1 MIAAAFQLAAGART
15 MGLMDFIKKQF
26 IDVIQWTEDGD
37 GTLAWRFPMA
47 DMEIQN
53 GASLT
58 VRESQMALFVNEGKV
73 ADVFGPGTYKLTT
86 QNLPLLTNLKN
97 WDKLFESPFKSDVYF
112 FSTRQQI
119 DQKWGTPQP
128 ITIRDKD
135 FGAVRL
141 RAFGNFGFRVAD
153 PKLFHTEISGTRDL
167 YSVEDLDGQLRGLV
181 LQNISTAIA
190 ASGIPFLDLASNQIE
205 FAKALSG
212 QLDPEMAKLGLKLE
226 GMTVQSISLPEE
238 LQKILDQKI
247 GMGMVGNDM
256 GKFMQYQTAQAIP
269 KFAEGAAGG
278 GSGIAGDAMGLGA
291 GVALGQVLAQN
302 LSAGLQGQAVAGAQ
316 AVAATAA
323 AVVKPDDIIAT
334 LEKLGDLKAK
344 GILTAEEFDAKK
356 AELLKKL
363 S

>member
-1 MIAAAFQLAAGART
+1 MA
-15 MGLMDFIKKQF
+15 LMDFIKKQF
-26 IDVIQWTEDGD
+26 IDIIQWTEESD

-47 DMEIQN
+47 EMEIQN

-58 VRESQMALFVNEGKV
+58 VRESQLALFVNEGKV
-73 ADVFGPGTYKLTT
+73 ADVFGPGTHKLST
-86 QNLPLLTNLKN
+86 QTLPVLTYLKN

-112 FSTRQQI
+112 FSTRQQV

-141 RAFGNFGFRVAD
+141 RAFGNYSFRIAD
-153 PKLFHTEISGTRDL
+153 PKLFHTEISGTRAS
-167 YSVEDLDGQLRGLV
+167 YGVADLDGQLRGLV
-181 LQNISTAIA
+181 LQNISNAIA
-190 ASGIPFLDLASNQIE
+190 SSGIAFLDLASNQLIFAQALTTQLAPE
-205 FAKALSG
+205 F
-212 QLDPEMAKLGLKLE
+212 AKLGLKLE
-226 GMTVQSISLPEE
+226 AMTVQSVSLPEE

-269 KFAEGAAGG
+269 KFAEGGGG

-302 LSAGLQGQAVAGAQ
+302 LQAGLQGGVAAGA
-316 AVAATAA
+316 APAA
-323 AVVKPDDIIAT
+323 AVVGVKPEDLMAT
-334 LEKLGDLKAK
+334 LEKLGELKSK
-344 GILTAEEFDAKK
+344 GILTQEEFDAKK
-356 AELLKKL
+356 VELLKKL
-363 S
+363 V

>member
-1 MIAAAFQLAAGART
+1 MA
-15 MGLMDFIKKQF
+15 LMDFIKKQF
-26 IDVIQWTEDGD
+26 IDIIQWTEDSD
-37 GTLAWRFPMA
+37 GTLAWRFPMR

-53 GASLT
+53 GGQLV
-58 VRESQMALFVNEGKV
+58 VRESQMAVFVNEGKI
-73 ADVFGPGTYKLTT
+73 ADVFGPGTHKLTT
-86 QNLPLLTNLKN
+86 QTLPVLTYLKN

-141 RAFGNFGFRVAD
+141 RAFGNYAFRIED
-153 PKLFHTEISGTRDL
+153 PKLFHTEISGTREVYTVAD
-167 YSVEDLDGQLRGLV
+167 VEGQLRGLV

-205 FAKALSG
+205 FAKALST
-212 QLDPEMAKLGLKLE
+212 QLAPEMAKLGLKIE
-226 GMTVQSISLPEE
+226 GMTVQSVSLPEE

-269 KFAEGAAGG
+269 KFAEGGGG

-302 LSAGLQGQAVAGAQ
+302 LQAGLQGNNQAAVQAAASAAAAQ
-316 AVAATAA
+316 AAATL
-323 AVVKPDDIIAT
+323 KPDDILAT

-344 GILTAEEFDAKK
+344 GILSEEEFAAKK

-363 S
+363 V